1 VEENRDPAGRR
12 TREQP
17 RKKTGLAPTGDD
29 SPSQRKLKRGCRGE
43 SMTDRVTLAMEEDK
57 NTAGDGS
64 AELERDSSENPA
76 QGGACGRN
84 RDQATGQQI

>member
-29 SPSQRKLKRGCRGE
+29 SPSQWKLKRGCRE
-43 SMTDRVTLAMEEDK
+43 STTDRVTLATEEDK
-57 NTAGDGS
+57 NTAGDG
-64 AELERDSSENPA
+64 AVEPERDSSENLA

-84 RDQATGQQI
+84 RDRATGQQI

>member
-1 VEENRDPAGRR
+1 
-12 TREQP
+12 
-17 RKKTGLAPTGDD
+17 
-29 SPSQRKLKRGCRGE
+29 
-43 SMTDRVTLAMEEDK
+43 MTDRVTLAMEEDK

-84 RDQATGQQI
+84 RDRATGQQI